1 MLFEA
6 VYLRAGVGEGAMVLG
21 SAINDATHHFVRLKW
36 HASATL
42 FRCIFHS
49 LASLLNIFISLLV
62 SYFVDVRASHSFAR
76 NAHHFTYLDE
86 IEQLIPKR
94 FEISLREGLLLALYY
109 RNVVIVLQ
117 INLPLTC

>member
-1 MLFEA
+1 M
-6 VYLRAGVGEGAMVLG
+6 
-21 SAINDATHHFVRLKW
+21 
-36 HASATL
+36 
-42 FRCIFHS
+42 
-49 LASLLNIFISLLV
+49 LASLLNFFISLLV
-62 SYFVDVRASHSFAR
+62 SYFVDVRTSLSFAR
-76 NAHHFTYLDE
+76 NAHHFTFLDE